1 MPAGVLDLP
10 VIPCWLA
17 KLLQCNHGCF
27 MRLLALSALAFS
39 LATPAV
45 AAPIEQPFSGRR
57 PLTLGVHAG
66 FAWYGNGVAF
76 GARLGVPLVH
86 NGFVSTI
93 NNSVYLSVGADVY
106 NADYGGSRGFAVGV
120 PVALQW
126 NFYFS
131 EEWSA
136 FVEAGVNLY
145 FDDSGRDPY
154 YYNWGIGAIGGRY
167 KFSDT
172 VAVQLR
178 LGSPYSAL
186 GIVIDL

>member
-1 MPAGVLDLP
+1 
-10 VIPCWLA
+10 
-17 KLLQCNHGCF
+17 

-106 NADYGGSRGFAVGV
+106 NADYGGSRGFAVGGV
-120 PVALQW
+120 VSVRRSGFQPVFRRLRSGPLLLQLG
-126 NFYFS
+126 NRS
-131 EEWSA
+131 
-136 FVEAGVNLY
+136 
-145 FDDSGRDPY
+145 D
-154 YYNWGIGAIGGRY
+154 WG
-167 KFSDT
+167 
-172 VAVQLR
+172 AVQ
-178 LGSPYSAL
+178 
-186 GIVIDL
+186 V